1 MDTSMNATSADVKT
15 KFSELYDELFS
26 HDGYGRIEVELKILR
41 RGQKEVIVR
50 CGKEYRFVI
59 DFPEGR
65 RNSTAAGAAPA
76 LQSSPPATVGSERR

>member
-1 MDTSMNATSADVKT
+1 MNATNADVKHR
-15 KFSELYDELFS
+15 FSELYDELFR

-65 RNSTAAGAAPA
+65 RNSTAVETAPA
-76 LQSSPPATVGSERR
+76 LHTSPPATVGNERR

>member
-1 MDTSMNATSADVKT
+1 MDGSMNATNADVKNRLNQ
-15 KFSELYDELFS
+15 LYDELFH

-59 DFPEGR
+59 DYPEGR
-65 RNSTAAGAAPA
+65 RRGGPVDPADPPQPTPSGAVRA
-76 LQSSPPATVGSERR
+76 ERQ

>member
-1 MDTSMNATSADVKT
+1 MNATSADVKT